1 MHYSCQINGQIK
13 TSIGFYKG
21 LRVNEGKKFPKV
33 NFRNLLIYQL
43 SRLGITFMRTRTLRY
58 LLNEQNKYR
67 SLLCEIEFIKKYGIN
82 ENSPFVECHRL
93 SKSQLTQDMWVAIAS
108 GFKRNGTFVEI
119 GAADGVT
126 FSNTFMLE
134 KVLGWQGVLVEP
146 SAFWYDKLNQNRIAH
161 IDTRCCTGE
170 SGRAIKF
177 LNTRD
182 PLLSSISTNRF
193 SDSHASERFQ
203 GVESSVLSVS
213 LNDIFIEYKLPSEI
227 DYLSIDTEGN
237 EFEILSNFDFN
248 RFKFKFATIE
258 NGFDTKKSLKI
269 QSLLA
274 IHGYTKVHDDVS
286 EFDDFYIRNSNA

>member
-1 MHYSCQINGQIK
+1 VQESQQLRKAKVRHLIVYHIGRTGISILRTK
-13 TSIGFYKG
+13 T
-21 LRVNEGKKFPKV
+21 LQ
-33 NFRNLLIYQL
+33 NLLDNQRKYK
-43 SRLGITFMRTRTLRY
+43 SA
-58 LLNEQNKYR
+58 LL
-67 SLLCEIEFIKKYGIN
+67 EIELIKKYGL
-82 ENSPFVECHRL
+82 ESNSPFVECHRL

-146 SAFWYDKLNQNRIAH
+146 SAFWYDKLNENRIAH

-170 SGRAIKF
+170 SGRVIKF

-213 LNDIFIEYKLPSEI
+213 LNDIFIKYKLPSEI

-269 QSLLA
+269 QSLLEM
-274 IHGYTKVHDDVS
+274 HGYTKVHDDLS

>member
-1 MHYSCQINGQIK
+1 MQESQQSQKAKI
-13 TSIGFYKG
+13 
-21 LRVNEGKKFPKV
+21 
-33 NFRNLLIYQL
+33 RNLIIYHI
-43 SRLGITFMRTRTLRY
+43 SRTGITFMRSKTLQN
-58 LLNEQNKYR
+58 LLNRQEKYK
-67 SLLCEIEFIKKYGIN
+67 SVLHEIELIKRYGLE
-82 ENSPFVECHRL
+82 ENSPFVECHQL
-93 SKSQLTQDMWVAIAS
+93 SKSQLRQDMWIAIAS
-108 GFKRNGTFVEI
+108 GFKRNGIFVEI

-126 FSNTFMLE
+126 LSNTFMLE
-134 KVLGWQGVLVEP
+134 KVLGWRGVLVEP
-146 SAFWYDKLNQNRIAH
+146 SVFWHDNLKENRIAQ

-177 LNTRD
+177 FATRN

-213 LNDIFIEYKLPSEI
+213 LNDIFIEYKLPLEI

-237 EFEILSNFDFN
+237 ELEILTNFDFN

-258 NGFDTKKSLKI
+258 NGFDAEKSTKI
-269 QSLLA
+269 QNLLA
-274 IHGYTKVHDDVS
+274 MHGYTKVHEDLS